1 MFTDTFSDAD
11 IRAVVGTNMF
21 SDTEIHAMAGPG
33 LDLRGIPHLDEFD
46 FPEDL
51 LGTGA
56 SAGVILPGLGLPLL
70 PAEDP
75 VEEPYGGGFAGPLK
89 ANLLLELERMA
100 PEVRTTTI
108 DELRKMDARDLER
121 TNNKARNHFLLHS
134 VGLADAEK
142 ETLWGGTVAPQKRKA
157 GEVKGGK
164 KKKAKKQ
171 VEVEESEK
179 SRGNSES
186 DHEEG
191 EEEELEAPRK
201 KRGGGR
207 KSKKSGEGASEVSGA
222 WAEKA
227 RRFLENKPYGESWQK
242 LVRLWWTREE
252 AAGFAGTVS
261 TVLSPWTASLMT

>member
-1 MFTDTFSDAD
+1 MFSDA
-11 IRAVVGTNMF
+11 
-21 SDTEIHAMAGPG
+21 EIHAMAGP
-33 LDLRGIPHLDEFD
+33 LDEFD

-56 SAGVILPGLGLPLL
+56 SAGVVLPGLGLPLL

-89 ANLLLELERMA
+89 ADLLLELERMT

-121 TNNKARNHFLLHS
+121 ANHKARNHFLLHS

-157 GEVKGGK
+157 GEAKGGK

-171 VEVEESEK
+171 VEVESEK

-191 EEEELEAPRK
+191 EEELEAPRK

-207 KSKKSGEGASEVSGA
+207 KSKKSGEGASEVLGA

-227 RRFLENKPYGESWQK
+227 RRFLENKPYGELWQK

-261 TVLSPWTASLMT
+261 TNTVLSPWMASLMM